1 MKNNMTE
8 IVCILDRS
16 GSMAGLEGN
25 VIGGFNTTINDQK
38 EKEGK
43 AFISTI
49 LFSNHSEVLHDRVPI
64 EEVEN
69 LSQKD
74 YRVFGVTA
82 LYDAIGDAIR
92 HISNV
97 HKYIRPEDVPE
108 KTVFVITTDGMEN
121 ASRRYS
127 RNDLKGMIEKKQA
140 EGWEFVFL
148 AANIDADRAANDMG
162 IPSEYVAEF
171 ETDGAGI
178 KACYA
183 MMSETISTVRR
194 REAVNTD
201 KWRKKKKND

>member
-1 MKNNMTE
+1 MKNNITE

-16 GSMAGLEGN
+16 GSMAGLEGD
-25 VIGGFNTTINDQK
+25 VIGGFNSTLREQK
-38 EKEGK
+38 DKEGR
-43 AFISTI
+43 AYISTV
-49 LFSNHSEVLHDRVPI
+49 LFSNQSEVLHDRVPI
-64 EEVEN
+64 EEVEE
-69 LSQKD
+69 LGRGD

-148 AANIDADRAANDMG
+148 AANIDADRAARDIG
-162 IPSEYVAEF
+162 IAEDHTASF
-171 ETDGAGI
+171 S
-178 KACYA
+178 ACPTGVQDCYM
-183 MMSETISTVRR
+183 MMSEAISTVRR
-194 REAVNTD
+194 RSSIRSEEWDA
-201 KWRKKKKND
+201 KKKKK

>member
-16 GSMAGLEGN
+16 GSMSGLERD
-25 VIGGFNTTINDQK
+25 VIGGFNTTVNEQK

-43 AFISTI
+43 AFISTV

-69 LSQKD
+69 LSLKD

-127 RNDLKGMIEKKQA
+127 RADLKGMIEKKQS

-148 AANIDADRAANDMG
+148 AANIDADSAARDIG
-162 IPSEYVAEF
+162 IMEDHTASFSASPTGVQ
-171 ETDGAGI
+171 G
-178 KACYA
+178 CYM
-183 MMSETISTVRR
+183 MMSEAITTVRR
-194 REAVNTD
+194 RSAIRSED
-201 KWRKKKKND
+201 WDKKKKKK